1 MDIKIFVPDIGTNN
15 VEVTDILVKIGDYVK
30 KEQGLI
36 VVEGDKTSME
46 IPSSHDGIVKS
57 IMLKIGDFVKTN
69 SEILILNMKDK
80 SLKIKTNFSDEKKIK
95 DNFLFHAS
103 PLIRRLARKN
113 NIDLKIIKGSGR
125 KNRILKEDIIAHKD
139 NIKNSNFNYTN
150 KLENYSSLI
159 NSNDLS
165 SSDKNKILHLKKIK
179 ISAGIN
185 LFNSW
190 NSIPHVTQ
198 FHEIDITKIER
209 IRKKFNSN
217 NILHDSKITLL
228 PFLIKALI
236 LSIKKFPLFN
246 SSLSLDKKNIIL
258 KKNINIG
265 IVVNTD
271 DGLLIPVIKQNN
283 IKSIIDLALRIKKLA
298 NKARLNNLSLS
309 DLNEG
314 TFTVS
319 NLGSISSNYF
329 TPIINLP
336 QVAILGISKSFIKPV
351 WKKRNFVPKL
361 VLPVSLSYDH
371 RVIDGVYAAN
381 FLSFISGII
390 SDVSFLIF

>member
-80 SLKIKTNFSDEKKIK
+80 PLKITTNFSDEKKTK

-125 KNRILKEDIIAHKD
+125 KNRILKEDIIAYQD
-139 NIKNSNFNYTN
+139 SIKNSYYNHKN
-150 KLENYSSLI
+150 KLENYSSTI
-159 NSNDLS
+159 NSNDLYL
-165 SSDKNKILHLKKIK
+165 SDKNKILHLKKIK

-217 NILHDSKITLL
+217 NFLNDSKITLL
-228 PFLIKALI
+228 PFLIKALV

-246 SSLSLDKKNIIL
+246 SSLSLDKKSIIL

-298 NKARLNNLSLS
+298 NKARSNNLSVN

-371 RVIDGVYAAN
+371 RVIDGVYASN